1 MLKAKAAPSVDIVT
15 TLLTGGSILAL
26 MFLPEK
32 GAVCCCVKTCDV
44 GVRVRVGV
52 LVLLLICY
60 VTLALANLCLSCCT
74 CRTALIII

>member
-1 MLKAKAAPSVDIVT
+1 MLKAKAAPSVGIVT

-26 MFLPEK
+26 TFLPEK

-52 LVLLLICY
+52 LVFLLICY
-60 VTLALANLCLSCCT
+60 VIWRQLTCASVAALVGQH
-74 CRTALIII
+74 